1 MQTVGLTVYSSGA
14 FSHGK
19 EAYATIQSVRLAILG
34 PLADFSQN
42 LREQLISRGSHP
54 CTEHPPR
61 ALQAALRILLSNT
74 TEPTWKRHC
83 TPPTQI
89 LVGVCVLLDTRE
101 SNWCTMGKHR
111 LAVLLNCFLTSL
123 GKAFFFYYN

>member
-1 MQTVGLTVYSSGA
+1 MHTAGLTMYSSGA

-19 EAYATIQSVRLAILG
+19 EAYAIIQSVPLALLG

-61 ALQAALRILLSNT
+61 ALQAAVRVLLSDT
-74 TEPTWKRHC
+74 TESTRKRHC
-83 TPPTQI
+83 IPPTQI
-89 LVGVCVLLDTRE
+89 WVGVCVFLDTTE
-101 SNWCTMGKHR
+101 SNYQSMGKHG
-111 LAVLLNCFLTSL
+111 LAVLLNCFLTVG
-123 GKAFFFYYN
+123 GKAFYYN